1 MTGAAALQGGRVL
14 ARRIPR
20 SLLAIVFLLAV
31 FWQMSVQAPLLN
43 AGAPYEAWDEI
54 ATYNTSRVLTG
65 PTATWAFRYGTLDSL
80 IQVIATQYFLLF
92 DPLGAEF
99 HHIAYSNNDYGSLN
113 DEFYAFTKITSE
125 EMGYNYFR
133 GLDDHRPIALSRQL
147 HFYVFYALVAGAGLL
162 WITIL
167 RLEAVWLLLPMLC
180 LLVNKGLADQSVL
193 ALPNAI
199 NAILTFIIVA
209 LIALSLETRR
219 HRLLY
224 LAAAGLAVALNFKVD
239 VLPLGAILGL
249 PLIWYGTAL
258 RPIHAGRLILTAT
271 IVFLGTLVMTK
282 PDLVTAPESLRYWL
296 FPPVSTSQGDWP
308 AIAGHNL
315 AILARILK
323 VDMLPGA
330 LQSHVPTWVL
340 PFILAVGLAV
350 AFGVLRRQKAILGRL
365 ALPTLA
371 TAILWL
377 VPVAVLA
384 KFYDRYELNGLAAF
398 YALTG
403 VLALCLFRYGAT
415 QGRRLACAG
424 MVLMAGQFGLMI
436 RDGAAY
442 STYLATR
449 TNVVMWGE
457 GNKGYA
463 LDHSRNLIEARAI
476 NTVMGG
482 GYATTILVDQHGYLD
497 LRPLRLAGLT
507 PIYVNV
513 DSLAT
518 VLAAIDPS
526 IPHLLLLSAGSYEID
541 PAWWA
546 PQQGQWSAELK
557 RRYDAYRAR
566 LDAFPMLADAGDL
579 PQRLLWNGPVEP
591 RDRMVLAVVPPLA
604 PVGTVPA
611 THDEVAKSPQPR

>member
-1 MTGAAALQGGRVL
+1 MEGSGALRDGRVL
-14 ARRIPR
+14 AGRTPPA
-20 SLLAIVFLLAV
+20 LLAIVFLVVV
-31 FWQMSVQAPLLN
+31 FWQMSVQAPLLK

-65 PTATWAFRYGTLDSL
+65 PTATWSFRYGTLDSL

-113 DEFYAFTKITSE
+113 DEFYAFTKITPQ

-162 WITIL
+162 WVTIL
-167 RLEAVWLLLPMLC
+167 RLEAVWLLVPMLC
-180 LLVNKGLADQSVL
+180 LLVNKGLAEQSVL

-209 LIALSLETRR
+209 LITLSLETRR

-239 VLPLGAILGL
+239 VVPLGAILGL
-249 PLIWYGTAL
+249 ALIWYGAAL
-258 RPIHAGRLILTAT
+258 RPIHAVRLILTA
-271 IVFLGTLVMTK
+271 IIAFLGIFAATK
-282 PDLVTAPESLRYWL
+282 PDLVMAPESLRYWL

-308 AIAGHNL
+308 AMAGHNL
-315 AILARILK
+315 VALARSLK

-330 LQSHVPTWVL
+330 LQSHVPTLVL
-340 PFILAVGLAV
+340 PVLLVVTVAV
-350 AFGVLRRQKAILGRL
+350 AFGVLRRQRAILGRL
-365 ALPTLA
+365 MLPTLA
-371 TAILWL
+371 TTLLWL

-398 YALTG
+398 YALAG
-403 VLALCLFRYGAT
+403 MLALCLFRYGAAL
-415 QGRRLACAG
+415 GRRLAWVT
-424 MVLMAGQFGLMI
+424 MVLLAGQFGLMI

-463 LDHSRNLIEARAI
+463 LDQSRNLIEARAI

-482 GYATTILVDQHGYLD
+482 GYATTILVDQHGYFD
-497 LRPLRLAGLT
+497 LRPLRLAGLRA
-507 PIYVNV
+507 IYVNV
-513 DSLAT
+513 DNLAT

-526 IPHLLLLSAGSYEID
+526 VPHLLLLSAGSYEVD
-541 PAWWA
+541 PAWWE
-546 PQQGQWSAELK
+546 PQQGQWSADLK

-579 PQRLLWNGPVEP
+579 PQRLLSIGPVQG
-591 RDRMVLAVVPPLA
+591 RDRMVMAVIPPASNGRA
-604 PVGTVPA
+604 PA
-611 THDEVAKSPQPR
+611 AQDEVAKSLQPR